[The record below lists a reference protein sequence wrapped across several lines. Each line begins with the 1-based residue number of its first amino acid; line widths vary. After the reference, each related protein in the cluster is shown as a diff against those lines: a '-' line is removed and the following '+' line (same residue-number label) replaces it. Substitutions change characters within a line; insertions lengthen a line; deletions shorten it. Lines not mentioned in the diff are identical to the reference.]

1 MFVQI
6 DRLPA
11 QPVAGSRCSRV
22 FTCPERP
29 VIVTL
34 NLFRISGVTCGSHDW
49 PRFPAEAGAKGPN
62 WSSTGSPGST
72 GSSCPAALCYAR
84 SQPPPSSTISTQ
96 NRPTTTSD
104 FPQPCYPPLPSL
116 YPASLPS
123 PCHPLF
129 HSPQFNPFLTS
140 GRPFTQV
147 ISARASYSR
156 ILPISGM

>member
-1 MFVQI
+1 VFVQI

-84 SQPPPSSTISTQ
+84 SQPPSLPPPPRYQPKTVPLPLPISH
-96 NRPTTTSD
+96 NPAILP
-104 FPQPCYPPLPSL
+104 FPPFIPLPSPP
-116 YPASLPS
+116 PAIRCSI
-123 PCHPLF
+123 PLNSI
-129 HSPQFNPFLTS
+129 HS
-140 GRPFTQV
+140 
-147 ISARASYSR
+147 
-156 ILPISGM
+156 